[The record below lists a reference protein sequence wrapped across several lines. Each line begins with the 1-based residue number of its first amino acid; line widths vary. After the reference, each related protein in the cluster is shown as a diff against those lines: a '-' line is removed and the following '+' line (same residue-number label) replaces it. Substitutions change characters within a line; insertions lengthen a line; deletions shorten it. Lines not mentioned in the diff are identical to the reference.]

1 MALADDIILTAA
13 MPGGLQSQLDLL
25 HDYLQE
31 SGLEVNAR
39 KSHTLIIVPS
49 GKDKE

>member
-1 MALADDIILTAA
+1 MAFVDDITLTAA
-13 MPGGLQSQLDLL
+13 TPGGLQSQIDLL

-39 KSHTLIIVPS
+39 KCPMLTIVPS
-49 GKDKE
+49 GKDK